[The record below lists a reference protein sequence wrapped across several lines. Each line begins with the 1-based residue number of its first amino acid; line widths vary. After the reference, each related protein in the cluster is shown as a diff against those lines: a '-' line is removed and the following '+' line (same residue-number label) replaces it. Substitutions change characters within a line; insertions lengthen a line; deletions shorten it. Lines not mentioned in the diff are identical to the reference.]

1 MSEPLYVSAS
11 AFETLSDRVDVKQPR
26 DRYVEYQED
35 LYKIA
40 NGTFDHRTLTTGGQ
54 YSYTELADHLFDT
67 TEVNNLA
74 GQTDLMVL
82 SYWTPEFDPDYSALG
97 PYLHH
102 KLQLNCKSF
111 DVCDCGSLAPIV
123 ALSVI
128 KDYLAGHP
136 AIHQALLVGLE
147 QNTIPLPAPQ
157 MVPVP
162 GISSGGYCTLLR
174 QPATESDLCL
184 HDVTIL
190 TEGQLMSG
198 TFNPLDW
205 LEAQFSR
212 LSINPDHC
220 QLWMRKDSAFYRKLR
235 FYLLNHPDRLA
246 GLNCAFLRCNYSAM
260 NFFRWIKE
268 HPQSADSATD
278 HLFIEEDLESLEIGL
293 VHITRGGH
301 HE

>member
-1 MSEPLYVSAS
+1 MSEPLYLSAC

-26 DRYVEYQED
+26 ARYVEYQED

-40 NGTFDHRTLTTGGQ
+40 NGAFDHRTLTSGGQ
-54 YSYTELADHLFDT
+54 YSYTELADHLFET
-67 TEVNNLA
+67 AGVNNLA
-74 GQTDLMVL
+74 EQTDLMVL

-102 KLQLNCKSF
+102 KLQLNCTSF

-136 AIHQALLVGLE
+136 AILQALLVGLE

-162 GISSGGYCTLLR
+162 GISSGGYCTLSR
-174 QPATESDLCL
+174 QRTSDSDLCL
-184 HDVTIL
+184 NDVTIL
-190 TEGQLMSG
+190 SEGQLLNG

-205 LEAQFSR
+205 LEAHCNR
-212 LSINPDHC
+212 LDIDPQHC
-220 QLWMRKDSAFYRKLR
+220 QLWVRKDSAFYRKLR
-235 FYLLNHPDRLA
+235 FYQLNHPGRLEA
-246 GLNCAFLRCNYSAM
+246 LNCAFLRCNYSAM
-260 NFFRWIKE
+260 NFFRWAKE
-268 HPQSADSATD
+268 HSQSGDAITD

-293 VHITRGGH
+293 VHITSGGH